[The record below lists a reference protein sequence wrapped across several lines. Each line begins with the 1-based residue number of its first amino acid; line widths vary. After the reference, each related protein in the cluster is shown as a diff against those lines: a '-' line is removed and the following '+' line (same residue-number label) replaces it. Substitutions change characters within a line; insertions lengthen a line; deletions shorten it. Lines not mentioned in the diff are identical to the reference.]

1 MASDRLRRAALDGD
15 QDALVELWR
24 LNTRSPLPA
33 SSACC
38 GPCDEHLSCRTTERT
53 IDELALELGLH
64 PERVRD
70 QMKVRLQRDPGRR
83 ELRGALTV
91 AMDLMA
97 APGISG
103 SAAWRTVMGLVV
115 PDPWGYSFDDSEPR
129 RGMHEPCSPNHGLC
143 WPWTERMV
151 RCPDSVRVTSR
162 QAAPSLLIA
171 TQHGAGGVRANV
183 RIPGREHVKQ
193 AADGL

>member
-38 GPCDEHLSCRTTERT
+38 GPCDEHLSCRTTGRT

-70 QMKVRLQRDPGRR
+70 QMAVRLQREPGRR

-97 APGISG
+97 AHGISA
-103 SAAWRTVMGLVV
+103 SAAWRTVMGLVLR
-115 PDPWGYSFDDSEPR
+115 DPWGYSFDDSEPR
-129 RGMHEPCSPNHGLC
+129 RAMHEPCAPRYTWHRLWHGGFCL
-143 WPWTERMV
+143 
-151 RCPDSVRVTSR
+151 
-162 QAAPSLLIA
+162 SLLWPDYHERA
-171 TQHGAGGVRANV
+171 AHHAEGVTCGALTACSAEGTHA
-183 RIPGREHVKQ
+183 
-193 AADGL
+193 